1 VAIFG
6 LAKFLYSCKLVQNNL
21 MYTLLNMECYF
32 REICAKFE
40 EGKVCSLD
48 SAGLV
53 NCPSKHPD
61 LCLCEVMSTCY
72 VIMYLLPYTSFT
84 AHYNTI
90 AREYDD
96 LHRYIYDLA
105 ATAAL
110 KHLNL
115 SPDDRL
121 VEIGGGT
128 GELAHLLWKMAGT

>member
-1 VAIFG
+1 M
-6 LAKFLYSCKLVQNNL
+6 NL
-21 MYTLLNMECYF
+21 SIKTL
-32 REICAKFE
+32 R
-40 EGKVCSLD
+40 
-48 SAGLV
+48 
-53 NCPSKHPD
+53 
-61 LCLCEVMSTCY
+61 LCVREVMSTCY
-72 VIMYLLPYTSFT
+72 IIMYLLPFTSFI

-128 GELAHLLWKMAGT
+128 GELAHLLWKMAGTFIKTSVQCSLI